1 MIAPASLRK
10 RQCAVL
16 LACALSLDN
25 SGAATAVG
33 GASATVLPSTLSASV
48 ALYVRTAPLC
58 SGGCAA
64 RQPEPSQWPPAAA
77 RTPLV
82 SMEGGVAQF
91 TMFGETASNYV
102 VRLDAAARGAW
113 PGRMDSP
120 ILLEPTLTPA
130 GRLAIVIT
138 LAPATTS
145 ADAFQV
151 VINYN

>member
-16 LACALSLDN
+16 LACALSLDS

-33 GASATVLPSTLSASV
+33 GASATVMPSNLSASV
-48 ALYVRTAPLC
+48 ALYVRTAPAPL
-58 SGGCAA
+58 AA
-64 RQPEPSQWPPAAA
+64 EPAQWPPTA
-77 RTPLV
+77 RAPLV

-91 TMFGETASNYV
+91 TLFGDTASNYV
-102 VRLDAAARGAW
+102 VRLDAAARDAW
-113 PGRMDSP
+113 PGRVDSP
-120 ILLEPTLTPA
+120 IFLQPTLMPA